1 MTEITVD
8 ILLIE
13 DNLGD
18 IRLIQEVLKESI
30 HKHNLHIVTDG
41 EQAVHFL
48 KKEGKFSDAVSPN
61 LVMLDLN
68 LPKKDGREVLA
79 EIKSHEHL
87 RYIPVVV
94 FSSSEAEKD
103 IQKSYDLHANCYV
116 VKPFDFNHFS
126 KVIQSIQN
134 FWLNIVKLPDSN
146 G

>member
-1 MTEITVD
+1 MDKNVN

-18 IRLIQEVLKESI
+18 IRLIQEVLKESVHP
-30 HKHNLHIVTDG
+30 HKLHIVTDG
-41 EQAVHFL
+41 EQAVHYL
-48 KKEGKFSDAVSPN
+48 KREGQYANEPAPN
-61 LVMLDLN
+61 LILLDLN

-79 EIKSHEHL
+79 EIKTHEHL
-87 RYIPVVV
+87 RFIPVVV

-134 FWLNIVKLPDSN
+134 FWLSVVKLP
-146 G
+146 GEYAA

>member
-1 MTEITVD
+1 MDPTVH

-18 IRLIQEVLKESI
+18 IRLIQEVLKGSD
-30 HKHNLHIVTDG
+30 HKHELDIVTDG

-48 KKEGKFSDAVSPN
+48 KKEGKFAEATTPN
-61 LVMLDLN
+61 LIFLDLN

-79 EIKSHEHL
+79 EIKTSDKL
-87 RYIPVVV
+87 KTIPVII

-116 VKPFDFNHFS
+116 VKPFDFNEFS
-126 KVIQSIQN
+126 KVIQAIQA
-134 FWLNIVKLPDSN
+134 FWLNIVKLPE
-146 G
+146 